1 MERLLATMKN
11 RRYVQLIRDLVFE
24 DREPEEVAGRMGI
37 TVANLYNIKR
47 RALTDLS
54 RAAMSD
60 REKYENG

>member
-1 MERLLATMKN
+1 MKN